1 MFAELQ
7 MPTPLVPTRQVYFA
21 RYCKRFSAQQW
32 AIVDVSVDK
41 NEENMDASLFKC
53 RKRPSGCIIQESSN
67 GHCKVTWVEHLEYQK
82 STVHALYRTVIS
94 SGLAFG
100 ARHWMA
106 TLQLQCERLVFF
118 MATNVP
124 TLTGRKSILKL
135 AQRMSRSLCH
145 AIGASSDNTWN
156 KFTSK
161 AGEDIRVSSRKNL
174 NDPGEPLGVIV
185 CAVSSIWLSVS
196 PNLLFDFLRDEA
208 RRHEWDFMSNGGQVK
223 SIANLA
229 KGQDHGNVVT
239 IQVSSPLTSREIS
252 QTKSGFFSE
261 SCYLFQ
267 TIKSK
272 ENNTMWM
279 LQDSCTN
286 AFESMVVFAPVD
298 ITGMQSVISNIA
310 TLPSGFSILPDRLES
325 RPSLITSRHKKSID
339 VEGESLLTI
348 AFQILTNNSPSIWHI
363 EKH

>member
-7 MPTPLVPTRQVYFA
+7 MLTPLVPTRQVYFA
-21 RYCKRFSAQQW
+21 RYCKRFGAQQW
-32 AIVDVSVDK
+32 VIVDVSVDK
-41 NEENMDASLFKC
+41 VEENMDASLLKC

-67 GHCKVTWVEHLEYQK
+67 GHCKVIWVEHLECQK
-82 STVHALYRTVIS
+82 SAIHALYRTLIGS
-94 SGLAFG
+94 SLAFG

-124 TLTGRKSILKL
+124 TKDST
-135 AQRMSRSLCH
+135 
-145 AIGASSDNTWN
+145 
-156 KFTSK
+156 
-161 AGEDIRVSSRKNL
+161 
-174 NDPGEPLGVIV
+174 
-185 CAVSSIWLSVS
+185 VSSIWLSVS

-208 RRHEWDFMSNGGQVK
+208 RRHE
-223 SIANLA
+223 
-229 KGQDHGNVVT
+229 
-239 IQVSSPLTSREIS
+239 
-252 QTKSGFFSE
+252 
-261 SCYLFQ
+261 

-279 LQDSCTN
+279 LQDSRTN

-298 ITGMQSVISNIA
+298 ITGMQSVTAGYDSSNIA

-339 VEGESLLTI
+339 VEGGSLLTI
-348 AFQILTNNSPSIWHI
+348 AFQILTNNSRLPN
-363 EKH
+363 

>member
-7 MPTPLVPTRQVYFA
+7 MLTPLVPTRQVYFA
-21 RYCKRFSAQQW
+21 RYCKRFGAQQW
-32 AIVDVSVDK
+32 VIVDVSVDK
-41 NEENMDASLFKC
+41 VEENMDASLLKC

-67 GHCKVTWVEHLEYQK
+67 GHCKVIWVEHLECQK
-82 STVHALYRTVIS
+82 SAIHALYRTLIGS
-94 SGLAFG
+94 SLAFG

-124 TLTGRKSILKL
+124 TKDSTETKL
-135 AQRMSRSLCH
+135 VA
-145 AIGASSDNTWN
+145 T
-156 KFTSK
+156 KYY
-161 AGEDIRVSSRKNL
+161 
-174 NDPGEPLGVIV
+174 
-185 CAVSSIWLSVS
+185 
-196 PNLLFDFLRDEA
+196 FDHL
-208 RRHEWDFMSNGGQVK
+208 K

-229 KGQDHGNVVT
+229 KGQEHGNVVT
-239 IQVSSPLTSREIS
+239 I
-252 QTKSGFFSE
+252 
-261 SCYLFQ
+261 Q

-279 LQDSCTN
+279 LQDSRTN

-298 ITGMQSVISNIA
+298 ITGMQSVTAGYDSSNIA

-339 VEGESLLTI
+339 VEGGSLLTI
-348 AFQILTNNSPSIWHI
+348 AFQILTNNSRLPN
-363 EKH
+363 